1 MNSSWGYDWS
11 AAFNIYAAVPTDGSG
26 AVETGFLNRPTVAKK
41 SGAVVGARLFCEP
54 QSSGVSGVLFS
65 DIGIWNAP
73 REIGTDLIFVHN
85 PMAAARSHYKRRP
98 GAPTV
103 ASGTP
108 SPARRVHPAWFRS
121 PTG

>member
-85 PMAAARSHYKRRP
+85 PMAAVPLPVGVFGFATEYHVGP
-98 GAPTV
+98 GGKLCTKQR
-103 ASGTP
+103 G
-108 SPARRVHPAWFRS
+108 
-121 PTG
+121 